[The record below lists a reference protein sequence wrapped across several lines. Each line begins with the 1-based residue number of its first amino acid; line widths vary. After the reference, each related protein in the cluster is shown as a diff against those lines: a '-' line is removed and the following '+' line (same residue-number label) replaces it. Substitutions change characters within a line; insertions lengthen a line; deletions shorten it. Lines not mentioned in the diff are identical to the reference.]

1 MVTASGA
8 NKGFTMIEVMVVV
21 AIIAILASV
30 ALPSFSGTLERQRVR
45 STVETF
51 VSDLRL
57 ARSTAEAQGA
67 RGSSVFE
74 LTVDSG
80 DPSVWSYTVIN
91 DLNGSLVSRVS
102 SDFSGDVEVAVA
114 DFGDA
119 DGDGNTDIL
128 FTSERGLDS
137 DGNGSISLTIG
148 GSSATVS
155 RNLLGLISVCS
166 NANLGYSSCGS

>member
-91 DLNGSLVSRVS
+91 DLNGSWLVALR
-102 SDFSGDVEVAVA
+102 DFSGDVEVAVA

-128 FTSERGLDS
+128 FTSER
-137 DGNGSISLTIG
+137 
-148 GSSATVS
+148 A
-155 RNLLGLISVCS
+155 LILMVM
-166 NANLGYSSCGS
+166 